1 MIFILAAI
9 EIIMVAQIRRLKD
22 NDRHQPLV
30 GCMDLLALFMKGKCH
45 GESQSKRRHKATGN

>member
-1 MIFILAAI
+1 MQREEASVFYFSI
-9 EIIMVAQIRRLKD
+9 D